1 MNRSKGTLKRQRE
14 LISAL
19 RRDPGHL
26 PELVVLHAQRSLA
39 SGAAEWAVRA
49 EGSESESATRAARAA
64 RTAARFD
71 GMAAGTPFLLA
82 LVPGYIASLWEQVR
96 LALRYAGMSGRDP
109 ASMQTAAELLVLR
122 NVHPDV
128 ETAHKGL
135 LAAEAGERES
145 LGEGVRGHATAIW
158 LLGRQI
164 LLLAAF
170 MDASPVDRSR
180 FRQIG
185 SLLGAGAIWITTCIL
200 PLTFMLLMAW
210 SCESATRKI
219 ELAARSAW
227 LPELPPPVKQSAVQA
242 VRRLVLLLL
251 VTGVPVLFL
260 ARGVVS
266 SSLSQMAIAA
276 ASGLAMALLLSLAVS
291 RRT

>member
-1 MNRSKGTLKRQRE
+1 MNRSKGNLKRQRE

-71 GMAAGTPFLLA
+71 GMAAGTPFLL
-82 LVPGYIASLWEQVR
+82 VPGYIASLWEQVR

-109 ASMQTAAELLVLR
+109 ASMRTAAELLVLR

-145 LGEGVRGHATAIW
+145 LGEGVRGRATAIW
-158 LLGRQI
+158 SLGRQI

-180 FRQIG
+180 FRQIA
-185 SLLGAGAIWITTCIL
+185 SLIGAGAIWITTCIL

-276 ASGLAMALLLSLAVS
+276 VSGLAMALLLSLAVS